1 MVANKQTFGPH
12 KIVLEA
18 SWWGVTI
25 LLTLLILFPILQK
38 TNAYPFTLINT
49 IAIVAFIT
57 IFRYTFFLKYTYLAH
72 QKYLKIVLIFLSIP
86 IIFNLINNLNFFV
99 TYLDEFSHEA
109 FLGHLNTN
117 TRSNLE
123 TYIKSEMLLF
133 SIGSIIAAILFP
145 FRLIVSLWRQRNRG
159 TV

>member
-1 MVANKQTFGPH
+1 MVASKRTFGAH

-18 SWWGVTI
+18 TWWGVTI
-25 LLTLLILFPILQK
+25 LLTLLILFPILHK
-38 TNAYPFTLINT
+38 TNAFPLTLINS

-72 QKYLKIVLIFLSIP
+72 LKYLKIVLIFLSIP
-86 IIFNLINNLNFFV
+86 IIFNLINNLNYFIS
-99 TYLDEFSHEA
+99 YLDELSYEA
-109 FLGHLNTN
+109 FLGHLNAN
-117 TRSNLE
+117 TRNSLE
-123 TYIKSEMLLF
+123 TYIRSEMLLF
-133 SIGSIIAAILFP
+133 SVGSIIAAILLP